1 MSKFDIYL
9 NTEKPAVVEKLIDV
23 YPFAGVCCN
32 PQMVARLGRTDFAN
46 IVKELRAATGSR
58 KLFIQTPSNDY
69 DGIMRD
75 AEAILKI
82 AGEPTIIKIPS
93 TTGGIRAMQK
103 LSADVDI
110 CATQVMSTLQGMC
123 ALHSGVKY
131 ISVFYCFM
139 LMGGADDHGLYGG
152 VDAKAVFAALNK
164 FIQVSGSP
172 ARIMA
177 CAPRTPDELSYLMST
192 GATSVALD
200 PEDFENCFNAR
211 LFINLN
217 QDVRRSWEAVFG
229 NVGADELI
237 D

>member
-1 MSKFDIYL
+1 M
-9 NTEKPAVVEKLIDV
+9 
-23 YPFAGVCCN
+23 
-32 PQMVARLGRTDFAN
+32 
-46 IVKELRAATGSR
+46 GSEMC
-58 KLFIQTPSNDY
+58 I
-69 DGIMRD
+69 RD
-75 AEAILKI
+75 
-82 AGEPTIIKIPS
+82 
-93 TTGGIRAMQK
+93 R
-103 LSADVDI
+103 
-110 CATQVMSTLQGMC
+110 
-123 ALHSGVKY
+123 
-131 ISVFYCFM
+131 
-139 LMGGADDHGLYGG
+139 YGG

>member
-1 MSKFDIYL
+1 
-9 NTEKPAVVEKLIDV
+9 
-23 YPFAGVCCN
+23 
-32 PQMVARLGRTDFAN
+32 
-46 IVKELRAATGSR
+46 
-58 KLFIQTPSNDY
+58 
-69 DGIMRD
+69 MRD

-123 ALHSGVKY
+123 ALQSGVKY

-229 NVGADELI
+229 NVGADELDGLLRKANEEHAEIVRLFELRDGEELQRFIRDVHWSI
-237 D
+237 DNAKFLVW